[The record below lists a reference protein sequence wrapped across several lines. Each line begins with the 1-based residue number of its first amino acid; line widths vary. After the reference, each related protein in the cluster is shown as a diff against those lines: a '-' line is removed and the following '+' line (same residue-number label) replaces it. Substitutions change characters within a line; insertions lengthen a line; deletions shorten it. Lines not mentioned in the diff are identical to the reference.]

1 MAQVSWV
8 YLDDF
13 GGRHRIGLY
22 HGDRTG
28 HLLLHCNALIV
39 QVDFS
44 VKETRT
50 YSFFVEDELCEVSV
64 VREPQGFTYD
74 FQVNKR
80 LDTPRNR
87 LRKSDE
93 RRTRKYMAV
102 MVVGLVLLVSTAV
115 LGLRWWG
122 QRHKTSTVSESTL
135 SARLT
140 PENERVLASEGR
152 TAVAQMIVV
161 QEALR
166 RRVFYGFT
174 TTQNTQISGLIS
186 VPDTGQIVLPNGF
199 PLRDRDE
206 FAVRY
211 LPADPRI
218 HQIDFGKPS
227 SETVAGYLELARVA
241 EVAAHPENSPGHSLC
256 VATLVLR
263 QQGWHRLADLVF
275 QQVPA
280 KNNPRNNRETYLRLV
295 REGEFAKLADRE
307 CWDR

>member
-28 HLLLHCNALIV
+28 HLLLHCDALIV

-44 VKETRT
+44 VKETQT

-64 VREPQGFTYD
+64 VREAQGFSYD

-93 RRTRKYMAV
+93 RRTRKYLAIMI
-102 MVVGLVLLVSTAV
+102 VGLVLFVSTV
-115 LGLRWWG
+115 VIGLRWWG
-122 QRHKTSTVSESTL
+122 QRHKISPAAESTL
-135 SARLT
+135 TSGLT
-140 PENERVLASEGR
+140 PENAHRLATEGR
-152 TAVAQMIVV
+152 TAVAQLIVV

-166 RRVFYGFT
+166 RRIFYGFT
-174 TTQNTQISGLIS
+174 TTQNAQISGLLS

-199 PLRDRDE
+199 PLRDRDV

-211 LPADPRI
+211 LPADPHV
-218 HQIDFGKPS
+218 HQINFDNPAP
-227 SETVAGYLELARVA
+227 ETVAGYLELARVA
-241 EVAAHPENSPGHSLC
+241 EVAAHPEHSPGHSLC

-263 QQGWHRLADLVF
+263 HQGWHRLADLVF
-275 QQVPA
+275 QQTPA

-295 REGEFAKLADRE
+295 RGVEFAKLVGRE